1 MQLHRSTVADATF
14 PSVIAL
20 FVQDRLSRTSRASMA
35 DRGLGGEILG
45 MDWEQFR
52 LSLRVSE
59 LEQELVQARRSNLSK
74 FVTIVGKIVEV
85 SHRIFPGT
93 VTFDY
98 AFDPED
104 ATNEYIVVDVVA
116 EGGFADYKD
125 RVFQW
130 HDEVE
135 KLIPGMLSEFRLIVH
150 PKS

>member
-1 MQLHRSTVADATF
+1 
-14 PSVIAL
+14 
-20 FVQDRLSRTSRASMA
+20 MA